1 MPHNAQGGGIY
12 IHFPFCTTRCHYCDF
27 NVYAVPTIP
36 QETYSDAIV
45 KELETRASDC
55 SDFPIISIFLGGG
68 TPSLWD
74 TRQVSRV
81 LQTVREHYTVDPHAE
96 VTMEM
101 NPNETSEAGLDAILE
116 AGCNRVSLGV
126 QSLRD
131 PLLKKMDRRHS
142 AHQAI
147 EALSWL
153 PNRGFKSWSADLI
166 FGLPGQ
172 TLEVWEEDVQSLL
185 DTGLPH
191 LSTYNLMVEARTPL
205 HRMVQQGKVVLPKD
219 EDQVQML
226 MVGRELVRRQGL
238 EPYEISNSARP
249 GHESIHNNLYWN
261 GNPYLGIGAGA
272 HGFLPKEGG
281 GRRQMNIRKYAE
293 YMRSVL
299 ANGTAIETW
308 ENVSPETHGIE
319 LLMTGLRKT
328 EGIHIGT
335 LNDRTGLP
343 IDHIFKEQF
352 TDLVKEGLLIQSG
365 DWLRLT
371 EESIPVSDAIFLKF
385 F

>member
-1 MPHNAQGGGIY
+1 
-12 IHFPFCTTRCHYCDF
+12 
-27 NVYAVPTIP
+27 VYAVPTIP